1 MKELIELIQKGI
13 VIKESYS
20 DKVNFLSMASD
31 YLIEKEYVVPEY
43 KTEIIKREK
52 EFPTGLVTKSINIS
66 IPHSETEYV
75 LREGI
80 VIAILPEKI
89 KFNRMDNPDEEIEVE
104 VSFILLLKDKNKHIS
119 VLQQLADLLQ
129 SRQLFKIKYCNSKED
144 IEQLLKGM
152 DVND

>member
-1 MKELIELIQKGI
+1 MKELIELIQKGM
-13 VIKESYS
+13 VVKESYF
-20 DKVNFLSMASD
+20 DKIDFLSKVSD
-31 YLIEKEYVVPEY
+31 CLIEKGYVVPEY
-43 KTEIIKREK
+43 RSEIIKREK
-52 EFPTGLVTKSINIS
+52 EFPTGLVTKSINVS

-80 VIAILPEKI
+80 VIAIPPEKI

-104 VSFILLLKDKNKHIS
+104 VSFILLLKDKNKHIA
-119 VLQQLADLLQ
+119 VLQELAGLLQ
-129 SRQLFKIKYCNSKED
+129 SENLYKIKYCDSKED